1 VTTGLLGAAV
11 LACGVL
17 LAKGVHQPA
26 ELLYEHKSTW
36 GGFLKGERGAVP
48 SSNDLSINDIT
59 LLKTAERDRKKERLA
74 DAKTERK
81 DQAAWHR
88 EQMKEKLAQL
98 KKQKAKA
105 KEAAEEAALA
115 ASAPKSVHKAK
126 TMHAK
131 KGLNLSRRDKQLLD
145 IANTQIK
152 KHHAEEL
159 AEERKDQAAE
169 KSLQQAKD
177 KARAAYL
184 AKHPRST
191 SRAKQ
196 AMHPAAAV
204 SKSDSWGGFLPKVT
218 LASSTAQ
225 SAKQAKPAATVHVPA
240 SSTAAGSKA
249 VATEEALQK
258 VGVNSAALKLL
269 ASAEKDQSRDTKRGN
284 AMKARDDRAYYQL
297 AKKKGSIF
305 FDHKAREEAQKEVRH
320 YEKEAQIGLT
330 QATEDDEQDY
340 REAWRK

>member
-1 VTTGLLGAAV
+1 V

-17 LAKGVHQPA
+17 LAKGVQQPD

-36 GGFLKGERGAVP
+36 GGFLKGERGAGP
-48 SSNDLSINDIT
+48 SANDLSINDIT

-81 DQAAWHR
+81 VSLPGCLAHHTAPCCRCRAARMGVERIPPLMFRMVDAQDQAAWHR

-184 AKHPRST
+184 VCCPCV
-191 SRAKQ
+191 
-196 AMHPAAAV
+196 AV
-204 SKSDSWGGFLPKVT
+204 SSLFIVLGSSCVLFAGLGGF
-218 LASSTAQ
+218 
-225 SAKQAKPAATVHVPA
+225 
-240 SSTAAGSKA
+240 
-249 VATEEALQK
+249 
-258 VGVNSAALKLL
+258 GV
-269 ASAEKDQSRDTKRGN
+269 
-284 AMKARDDRAYYQL
+284 
-297 AKKKGSIF
+297 
-305 FDHKAREEAQKEVRH
+305 
-320 YEKEAQIGLT
+320 
-330 QATEDDEQDY
+330 
-340 REAWRK
+340 